1 MKKLINFFKSSKS
14 DFFLFIIFLIL
25 LNLVLSN
32 SYFRID
38 LTSPKSYSLS
48 QSSIETVKTLE
59 QPLSIKVFFT
69 KNLPSP
75 YSSIEQYIKDILV
88 EYKNKGNEYFS
99 CEFFDM
105 NKEENQQI
113 ARNFGLSQVQIQE
126 IKNNEIG
133 FKQVWMGLAVS
144 YADRTELIDGL
155 DSADGLEYRLTTTMK
170 KLISTT
176 SSLAGLKGKVN
187 LKLYVTEKLSSFKIA
202 GFDIL
207 EKTVKEAY
215 KTVNKENMNRIHF
228 EKIDPSQEDI
238 AEISEK
244 YGLQT
249 LSWNSKELGKG
260 VGILGL
266 VLEHEDNFR
275 IIPLQINR
283 SFFGQNMISGLD
295 TLQTEITENLKS
307 LISKSEILGYITG
320 HEELDLND
328 TNYGAGLFNNLVSD
342 HYKFQSLNLKDEHIP
357 SSIKTIVI
365 NGPKSKFED
374 SELYKIDQF
383 LMKGGNIVILA
394 DSFKEN
400 IPQGE
405 AAYYQMPT
413 YTPIESGLDKLLS
426 KYGISIEKNYV
437 LDENC
442 YVNKDNRTGSTPYY
456 FAPLL
461 QKSNF
466 DKKNVIVKNLGYVCM
481 FLNSSIDVSEAEKSD
496 SCNVT
501 ILAKSSPKSWLM
513 KDRIMPFPQFI
524 SVPTDKSV
532 QKSENLAILVEGK
545 FESAYDKNIEE
556 SSSEKSSISI
566 SSHLEKSIQNGK
578 IFVTGSSRLTTAQL
592 IDNTGRQPVAIFL
605 RNTIDYMNGETDL
618 CLMRTKGLSLNTLKL
633 NSGISVTIAKY
644 FNQIGLVVFIIL
656 GGIISYINI
665 KTKKNK
671 IKQKYNPN
679 DEREIQ

>member
-481 FLNSSIDVSEAEKSD
+481 FLNSSIDVSEAETSD

-556 SSSEKSSISI
+556 SSSEKSPISI

>member
-105 NKEENQQI
+105 NKEENLQI

-532 QKSENLAILVEGK
+532 QKSENLAILIEGK

-556 SSSEKSSISI
+556 SSSEKSPISI

>member
-32 SYFRID
+32 SYFRMD